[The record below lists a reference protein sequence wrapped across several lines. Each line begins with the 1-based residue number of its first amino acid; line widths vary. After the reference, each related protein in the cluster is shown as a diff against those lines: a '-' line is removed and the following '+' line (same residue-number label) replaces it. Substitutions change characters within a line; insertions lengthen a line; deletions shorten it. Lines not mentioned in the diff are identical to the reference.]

1 MNRLPAFALS
11 AVLAGCN
18 SLAYHESLD
27 EPLPPPAERSSIGA
41 WKLDDSCT
49 GAIQTAEGHYF
60 WVNDCS
66 SKIGYGWCDF
76 GLRLE
81 KRSAREYV
89 NEKHRW
95 SFRIEEDGTLTE
107 TYRGEKASRAKSD
120 VGICHVRA
128 RPDR

>member
-1 MNRLPAFALS
+1 MKHLALVPS
-11 AVLAGCN
+11 LLLAACS

-27 EPLPPPAERSSIGA
+27 EPLPAPSERGSIGA

-49 GAIQTAEGHYF
+49 GAIQTAEGHYY

-66 SKIGYGWCDF
+66 SKIGYGWCEF

-89 NEKHRW
+89 NVKHNW
-95 SFRIEEDGTLTE
+95 TFRIEDDGTLTE
-107 TYRGEKASRAKSD
+107 TRKDGKVTRAKSD
-120 VGICHVRA
+120 FGICHVRA
-128 RPDR
+128 VK